1 MKIVLVPQPILA
13 TPVKQVKKVNQAIK
27 ALVADM
33 MKTLEQQ
40 HDPEGVGL
48 AANQVGQSLALFIM
62 KPEPDSPITVCINP
76 EVIKLINAP
85 HNKEDNPKKTTKG
98 KRNKKTALE
107 GCLSIPG
114 LWGHVDRSGKVLL
127 RFLDL
132 DGKQQ
137 EKWFLGFKAAIIQH
151 EMDHLNG
158 IVFTQRALEQG
169 HILYKEKDGEFEK
182 YEI

>member
-85 HNKEDNPKKTTKG
+85 HNKEDNPRRRPKAKEIRKQ
-98 KRNKKTALE
+98 
-107 GCLSIPG
+107 
-114 LWGHVDRSGKVLL
+114 LL
-127 RFLDL
+127 KDVYPF
-132 DGKQQ
+132 Q
-137 EKWFLGFKAAIIQH
+137 GF
-151 EMDHLNG
+151 
-158 IVFTQRALEQG
+158 
-169 HILYKEKDGEFEK
+169 
-182 YEI
+182 